1 MPLVLKA
8 KNDGTLYEIP
18 DNEREEAL
26 ATGKFTEHYRMKAKN
41 DGKEYLI
48 PAEEMGEALKTNK
61 FELSEVYNQRKQ
73 IEANPT
79 QATHAPISKTDSAL
93 TGLVGSATLGF
104 DDEIY
109 GGLAGL
115 KDAATTDKSFG
126 DAYTENRDKV
136 RDMKSRAEKE
146 NPLSYLGG
154 SLAGGAVLP
163 IGAGKAASTM
173 VGAIGKGAAVGAL
186 TGGIQGLGDNEKS
199 DEVLGDIGGGIV
211 KGGVTGGIAGGVG
224 RLSNV
229 FTKSGRAD
237 LSNEWNAFKAG
248 SDSVNPNF
256 LPGVDRSI
264 KWWNGIK
271 ETLNSADAQQ
281 EVSKFLGNS
290 KLNTVSRMVE
300 DGSIPPSHEKAY
312 RNALDKLSDE
322 EYILMKLQEGD
333 PEVSN
338 WIAKQSGGNVA
349 EKQKFLAM
357 SPDDRQSLRSLDL
370 NKDAKELTPITKA
383 AKDSLWADTTGKIES
398 ATANARENFSGSVEN
413 LTNAHSAAHNDLQ
426 SMGKLVGSAPAKHVD
441 SSFEIIM
448 QGKGG
453 RSDWNLQPDV
463 PFDSAP
469 SATKFNRVQ
478 KAREI
483 IDEGIDWDKINAKVR
498 KPTTGEK
505 ILMDYR
511 SSLDEI
517 LKSAPGKSTADD
529 AYRTATELDDM
540 LFGKTELKGSVDP
553 YKIKELLN
561 NTSSANRF
569 RDGLVRLKEWSN
581 SADPEAKAAADKFL
595 NRFQGLFDKKKSS
608 DALNQLSREGG
619 PSALQIQRLDRSL
632 KGDTS
637 VTKQAVKQTADF
649 LLDNES
655 TTSFLQDS
663 IGKAYKDMSLPEKTA
678 FTRVYLK
685 LKQQGGIG
693 SPEAIKHNFGVE
705 LSKIK

>member
-18 DNEREEAL
+18 DNEREDAL

-48 PAEEMGEALKTNK
+48 PAEEMGDALKTNK
-61 FELSEVYNQRKQ
+61 FELSEIYNQRKS

-146 NPLSYLGG
+146 NPLSYMGG

-186 TGGIQGLGDNEKS
+186 TGGIQGYGDNEKS
-199 DEVLGDIGGGIV
+199 DEALGDIGKGVAVGGIL
-211 KGGVTGGIAGGVG
+211 GGVAGGVG
-224 RLSNV
+224 RLSKG

-237 LSNEWNAFKAG
+237 LSKELDAFTAG
-248 SDSVNPNF
+248 RDSVKSSGILDEPRK
-256 LPGVDRSI
+256 LLA
-264 KWWNGIK
+264 GIK
-271 ETLNSADAQQ
+271 ETLNSANAQ
-281 EVSKFLGNS
+281 EDLFKFLQGS
-290 KLNTVSRMVE
+290 KVNTISRMVE
-300 DGSIPPSHEKAY
+300 DGSIPSGHEKAY

-333 PEVSN
+333 PEVSS

-426 SMGKLVGSAPAKHVD
+426 SMGKLVGSAPARHVD

-517 LKSAPGKSTADD
+517 LKSAPGKSTADN

-569 RDGLVRLKEWSN
+569 RDGLARLKEWSN
-581 SADPEAKAAADKFL
+581 SADPEAKAAADQFL
-595 NRFQGLFDKKKSS
+595 EKFQGLFDKKKSS

-637 VTKQAVKQTADF
+637 VTKHAVKQTADF

-693 SPEAIKHNFGVE
+693 SPEAIKHNFGIE